1 MTLVEFICNRH
12 RLDLSY
18 EIGEFRKAK
27 PDIDY
32 FRAMVKT
39 AYESFGTTEK
49 ELLSVTRKR
58 EIVMQRH
65 TIMYFLYKT
74 QRFSLVS
81 IGKMFNREH
90 STTIHAIEKVEC
102 FLSYNDKQFL
112 YYYTPLKRCFDNLNT
127 IDLSVNIVNN

>member
-12 RLDLSY
+12 RIDLSY

-32 FRAMVKT
+32 FRAMVKA

-81 IGKMFNREH
+81 IGKMFNRDH
-90 STTIHAIEKVEC
+90 STIISAIDKVEGY
-102 FLSYNDKQFL
+102 LMYNDKQFL
-112 YYYTPLKRCFDNLNT
+112 YYYEPIKQCFDNLQT
-127 IDLSVNIVNN
+127 IKFN